1 MSTFKKFFSNL
12 LLEKEI
18 LVILLICLTVLLVLR
33 FIISFLKKRFDLS
46 DFVTKISNCFI
57 ALFFLGFLYIKIHQP
72 WLQRIILCFQL
83 VLLFV
88 IFKFLI
94 IDYYLKDFLVKK
106 RNKKINHIIID
117 IIKFV
122 VIVFFIMIFLRKVLN
137 LNLITILTPSAIL
150 TAIVGLS
157 MKDTI
162 GSLISGIIIQIEKP
176 FDIGDWIQ
184 IKDMVGRVMEITWRY
199 TKIKTISDVYIVV
212 PNNNISTDNIINYSK
227 PSSEFEVWME
237 IGVSYESPPVKVKR
251 AIYEILEKNR
261 YVVKDRYKDVL
272 LKSYGSSS
280 INYQVVFSISDYYFK
295 RKAID
300 EIYSSI
306 WYQFKKY
313 GIVIPF
319 PIRTLVFKKE
329 EKEIDISWIMEGLK
343 KNQLFKDA
351 KIDVLEFLAKY
362 GNILEFL
369 PGEEVVKE
377 GEEGST
383 MFIIIKGEFD
393 VLQEGKV
400 VATLREGDFFGEISL
415 ISGGTRNATVQ
426 CKEKGIVLEIDRML
440 FQVILE
446 KDTFLKNMIF
456 EKFHERIQK
465 EIEKKKTQEVI
476 QKEKSNIFENLKKF
490 FGFGK

>member
-1 MSTFKKFFSNL
+1 M
-12 LLEKEI
+12 
-18 LVILLICLTVLLVLR
+18 V
-33 FIISFLKKRFDLS
+33 
-46 DFVTKISNCFI
+46 
-57 ALFFLGFLYIKIHQP
+57 
-72 WLQRIILCFQL
+72 
-83 VLLFV
+83 
-88 IFKFLI
+88 
-94 IDYYLKDFLVKK
+94 
-106 RNKKINHIIID
+106 
-117 IIKFV
+117 
-122 VIVFFIMIFLRKVLN
+122 FLRKVLN
-137 LNLITILTPSAIL
+137 LDLITILTPSAIL

-184 IKDMVGRVMEITWRY
+184 IKDMVGCVMEITWRY

-237 IGVSYESPPVKVKR
+237 IGVSYEVPPVKVKR
-251 AIYEILEKNR
+251 AIYEILEKNK
-261 YVVKDRYKDVL
+261 YVVKNRYKDVL
-272 LKSYGSSS
+272 LKEYGSSS
-280 INYQVVFSISDYYFK
+280 INYQIVFSINDYHFK
-295 RKAID
+295 RKAVD

-329 EKEIDISWIMEGLK
+329 EKERDTSWIIDGLK
-343 KNQLFKDA
+343 KNQLFKEA
-351 KIDVLEFLAKY
+351 KIDVLDFLAKY
-362 GNILEFL
+362 GNLLEFL
-369 PGEEVVKE
+369 PGEKVVKE

-393 VLQEGKV
+393 VIQEDKV
-400 VATLREGDFFGEISL
+400 VATLKQGDFFGEISL
-415 ISGGTRNATVQ
+415 ILGGTRNATVQ
-426 CKEKGIVLEIDRML
+426 CKERGILLEIDRML

-446 KDTFLKNMIF
+446 KDTFLKNLIY

-465 EIEKKKTQEVI
+465 EMEKKKTQEI
-476 QKEKSNIFENLKKF
+476 KKEEKTNIFENLKKF
-490 FGFGK
+490 FGFG